1 VDRLRFL
8 LGTVT
13 EGDIMSKLKNLEEMI
28 NELEEP
34 QKKAL
39 LEIHQVLSWVLEWLE
54 NIEETISKEN

>member
-1 VDRLRFL
+1 MDRLRFL